1 MEYYANTLC
10 ISHNE
15 LVSSGIVTKSNLDAM
30 VRRDKLQQV
39 RRGCYGTPA
48 LFAVDSLPL
57 KYRTEVYRRYPDA
70 QEKADSKPFV
80 EAIEPDGAAMQ
91 FFADYVLSDGR
102 HLTTDKQQEYANNCA
117 ILNAFKL
124 CIERANSHRIRQSKA
139 KIKLCEFWA
148 KAAAALPRISDAW
161 PNSLPQNNRRLHQKF
176 NEYTAQGY
184 VCFISKKWQNKNAAK
199 VADAEQEAT
208 MAMLLSHHNNLDNA
222 MIAEYYNV
230 VANTNGWETIAASTV
245 GVWREKLDLVT
256 AAGRR
261 GVTNFRNE
269 KTMQIKRVR
278 PTAAF
283 LMWSLDGWDVELL
296 YQQTATDR
304 KGHNVTTYSNRLTVE
319 VVLDP
324 CCDYP
329 IGYAIGTHETPDLIA
344 AALRDAA
351 RHGRE
356 LTGQMLKAYQLQCDH
371 YAIKAM
377 TERYEAISKHLTP
390 ARVKNAKA
398 KPVERYFGY
407 LNNEYCKRCNNW
419 SGYGITSD
427 PKKQPN
433 SEALN
438 MLRHSFPDEAGVRAQ
453 IDEIIARERAKK
465 HAQFMEYYG
474 KLTADKVLPLSTEN
488 YLYYFGEVTGQTNAL
503 TGSGLHPTLLGVKR
517 DYESFDLS
525 FRQHAGEKWAIH
537 YDPEDMST
545 VLATNADGTLRYMLE
560 AKHTQPMALADRK
573 EGDAQQLE
581 RVAGFNKQLEAHVTN
596 ELGRYG
602 ETFIGMAE
610 RNPQLDTLRRL
621 LICDSRGQH
630 KLPKAQARLT
640 AAEIEAVEVRPVE
653 NATGEVATDVPLI
666 PQGAAPTDTE
676 DYSIF

>member
-15 LVSSGIVTKSNLDAM
+15 LVGGGIMTYDTVANL
-30 VRRDKLQQV
+30 RRRNQLQQV

-176 NEYTAQGY
+176 NEYQQQGY

-199 VADAEQEAT
+199 VQAREQEDVL
-208 MAMLLSHHNNLDNA
+208 MALLSHHNNLDDVK
-222 MIAEYYNV
+222 IANHYNV
-230 VANTNGWETIAASTV
+230 LAKVEGWQEITASTV
-245 GVWREKLDLVT
+245 AVWRSKLDLVVS
-256 AAGRR
+256 AGRR
-261 GVTNFRNE
+261 GATNFRNE
-269 KTMQIKRVR
+269 KTMQVKRSR

-296 YQQTATDR
+296 YQQTVEDR
-304 KGHNVTTYSNRLTVE
+304 NGHKVTTYHNRLTVE

-324 CCDYP
+324 CCNYP
-329 IGYAIGTHETPDLIA
+329 IGYAIGTHETPELIT

-351 RHGRE
+351 RHSQE
-356 LTGQMLKAYQLQCDH
+356 LTGQMLRAYQLQYDH
-371 YAIKAM
+371 YALKAM
-377 TERYEAISKHLTP
+377 TPIYEAVGKLQTP
-390 ARVKNAKA
+390 AKVKNAKA
-398 KPVERYFGY
+398 KPVERYFKT
-407 LNNEYCKRCNNW
+407 LNQDYCQLCNNW

-438 MLRHSFPDEAGVRAQ
+438 LLRHSFPDEAGVRRQ
-453 IDEIIARERAKK
+453 IEAIIASERKKK
-465 HAQFMEYYG
+465 HAQFMELYG
-474 KLTADKVLPLSTEN
+474 KLSADKVLPLSREN
-488 YLYYFGEVTGQTNAL
+488 YLLTFGNMTGYTNAL

-517 DYESFDLS
+517 DYDCFDIS
-525 FRQHAGEKWAIH
+525 FREHAGEKWSVL
-537 YDPEDMST
+537 YDPDDTKT
-545 VLATNADGTLRYMLE
+545 VLAVNQSGTLRYMLE
-560 AKHTQPMALADRK
+560 EKYVQPMALADRK

-581 RVAGFNKQLEAHVTN
+581 RVRNYNKRLEQRVTDRQGEAWQTIEQL
-596 ELGRYG
+596 
-602 ETFIGMAE
+602 AE
-610 RNPQLDTLRRL
+610 RNPELDVLRKFC
-621 LICDSRGQH
+621 IVNSRGQH

-640 AAEIEAVEVRPVE
+640 AAEIEAVEVRPVG